1 MNKEVKYGYVL
12 FQKELKKFYSVTNTS
27 ILSNAIIF
35 NTETQ
40 ARNKRDELYK
50 LYKTYFDIKK
60 ITVEY
65 IIPD

>member
-65 IIPD
+65 TMQD

>member
-12 FQKELKKFYSVTNTS
+12 FQKELKKFYSATNTS

-50 LYKTYFDIKK
+50 L
-60 ITVEY
+60 
-65 IIPD
+65 